1 MRRITTSDDLTSSDP
16 SEASPRGYR
25 RPTALIVVA
34 AAIGAVSVALP
45 VTAARLVTSATI
57 QDETIVTVDVRDN
70 SLLGDDIRN
79 GTLSSRDVMDDSLQ
93 TNDISD
99 GSLTGVDVRDDS
111 LTGDD
116 VRTGSLDSTDL
127 ADGAID
133 TPDLR
138 NGAVGSAKIENGAV
152 TPAKIQN
159 GAVTSAKIENGA
171 VSAIDLADGLFGTPA
186 QRLPAP
192 PSTGGI
198 ASLPT
203 VAISGLDGSMTLT
216 TTRSG
221 DLLLLTP
228 GASSAIV
235 TRQTSTPLPLLSAVF
250 LDGVPIA
257 GTFAQSPPL
266 ADCSTLPCVFT
277 TTNSVYLDALVLED
291 VPAGTHQF
299 VLRYYDD
306 GNGAA
311 TGSLPPITVLEL
323 G

>member
-1 MRRITTSDDLTSSDP
+1 MRRITTSDDPTSSDP

-138 NGAVGSAKIENGAV
+138 NGAVGSAKI
-152 TPAKIQN
+152 QN

-171 VSAIDLADGLFGTPA
+171 VTAIDLADGLFGTPA

-203 VAISGLDGSMTLT
+203 LAISGLDGSMTLT

-306 GNGAA
+306 GNGTA